1 MRPTKQRGI
10 FTTVGMRKGYHFLWK
25 IYENRAVNL
34 TRLQI
39 WRIGLPRPAIT
50 KRLTEVSLQGKI
62 RGFSGVG
69 GGGGENS
76 TVPETT
82 LNSSEFIVR
91 KSSIRQIAN
100 FVNYPG
106 DY

>member
-1 MRPTKQRGI
+1 M
-10 FTTVGMRKGYHFLWK
+10 
-25 IYENRAVNL
+25 ENRTSTAGNNKA
-34 TRLQI
+34 
-39 WRIGLPRPAIT
+39 PY
-50 KRLTEVSLQGKI
+50 
-62 RGFSGVG
+62 RGVTSRQNSRVQWGG